1 METKEINNETTF
13 KPFDETKQ
21 ITTNKSDVWIIFGI
35 LCTIFILI
43 SIIIF
48 CTFSLATIQST
59 TIAKGVYIKGIDV
72 SGLTKE
78 DAKQKITNYIS
89 SSIPEEITLKHNDFE
104 TSLSTTQLSIYFNTN
119 EAVDMAY
126 NIGKSGNIIQKNLTI
141 IETLFSNVNI
151 DPGFSIDTNQL
162 KADLQDISSKL
173 PDKVRFPSPLK
184 NVASIGKTSPPKS
197 V

>member
-72 SGLTKE
+72 YGLTK
-78 DAKQKITNYIS
+78 
-89 SSIPEEITLKHNDFE
+89 
-104 TSLSTTQLSIYFNTN
+104 
-119 EAVDMAY
+119 
-126 NIGKSGNIIQKNLTI
+126 
-141 IETLFSNVNI
+141 
-151 DPGFSIDTNQL
+151 
-162 KADLQDISSKL
+162 
-173 PDKVRFPSPLK
+173 
-184 NVASIGKTSPPKS
+184 
-197 V
+197 

>member
-1 METKEINNETTF
+1 METKEINNEIESITNENIEGNEKTNNIEPKTEKEKTTETSTTF

-21 ITTNKSDVWIIFGI
+21 VNTNKSDVWIIFGI

-78 DAKQKITNYIS
+78 SLAEDGAEETEEAADADDA
-89 SSIPEEITLKHNDFE
+89 EEE
-104 TSLSTTQLSIYFNTN
+104 TE
-119 EAVDMAY
+119 EAA
-126 NIGKSGNIIQKNLTI
+126 
-141 IETLFSNVNI
+141 E
-151 DPGFSIDTNQL
+151 
-162 KADLQDISSKL
+162 
-173 PDKVRFPSPLK
+173 
-184 NVASIGKTSPPKS
+184 
-197 V
+197 